1 MGVFRTFDRVK
12 KWLDFRIHTRRQ
24 PTKTNIQP
32 IYKLRFA
39 MVAKIYNPEKTRF
52 QLLTKA
58 NFFRFRQNPTFFT
71 PYSPLESP

>member
-24 PTKTNIQP
+24 PTKVNIQP

-39 MVAKIYNPEKTRF
+39 MVAKIYNQEKPRIFPLISPTPHSPPER
-52 QLLTKA
+52 
-58 NFFRFRQNPTFFT
+58 
-71 PYSPLESP
+71 PLELETSWQV

>member
-24 PTKTNIQP
+24 PTKVNIQP

-39 MVAKIYNPEKTRF
+39 MVAKIYNLTKTDFF
-52 QLLTKA
+52 QCMALLTVM
-58 NFFRFRQNPTFFT
+58 
-71 PYSPLESP
+71 SPSHSPPESP